1 VGINLQLEDF
11 DKMSKIIP
19 HISPIYPGGD
29 LMVEDLHE
37 AGGVPAL
44 MKRFHDKL
52 NLKLQTVSGKNIEVI
67 IQEAEIKNE
76 SVIRSI
82 DNPVHAAGG
91 LAILRGT
98 LAPDGAVMK
107 TSALPGKDYMFEGSS
122 KVFNG
127 EEEAYNAILNG
138 QIDKGTVVIIRYEGP
153 KGGPGMREMLSP
165 TSAVVGMGLDKDIAL
180 VTDGRF
186 SGGSRG
192 PAIGHVSP
200 EAAVGGPIALVQ
212 NGDRIRISVA
222 EKKLDLLVDDYELEK
237 RRKGWQPSNPKTKS
251 KFLLRYSRDVSSAS
265 EGCVL
270 KI

>member
-1 VGINLQLEDF
+1 
-11 DKMSKIIP
+11 
-19 HISPIYPGGD
+19 
-29 LMVEDLHE
+29 
-37 AGGVPAL
+37 
-44 MKRFHDKL
+44 
-52 NLKLQTVSGKNIEVI
+52 
-67 IQEAEIKNE
+67 
-76 SVIRSI
+76 
-82 DNPVHAAGG
+82 
-91 LAILRGT
+91 
-98 LAPDGAVMK
+98 MK

>member
-1 VGINLQLEDF
+1 
-11 DKMSKIIP
+11 
-19 HISPIYPGGD
+19 
-29 LMVEDLHE
+29 
-37 AGGVPAL
+37 
-44 MKRFHDKL
+44 
-52 NLKLQTVSGKNIEVI
+52 
-67 IQEAEIKNE
+67 
-76 SVIRSI
+76 
-82 DNPVHAAGG
+82 
-91 LAILRGT
+91 
-98 LAPDGAVMK
+98 
-107 TSALPGKDYMFEGSS
+107 
-122 KVFNG
+122 
-127 EEEAYNAILNG
+127 
-138 QIDKGTVVIIRYEGP
+138 
-153 KGGPGMREMLSP
+153 MREMLSP